1 MWLLITIILF
11 NNSTT
16 KVEVLEVFTNKAQC
30 ISRGNYASRIGIPE
44 GMVIQCIPLK
54 GVKPKQ
60 IKRRASR
67 NSARR
72 KVLNGRKST
81 KDVDHK
87 DGNPMNNSRKN
98 LRLSPKGRNR
108 ARK

>member
-1 MWLLITIILF
+1 M
-11 NNSTT
+11 
-16 KVEVLEVFTNKAQC
+16 A
-30 ISRGNYASRIGIPE
+30 RNYSKEYADYHS
-44 GMVIQCIPLK
+44 
-54 GVKPKQ
+54 KPKQ

-67 NSARR
+67 NSARK

-98 LRLSPKGRNR
+98 LRLSTKSRNR